1 MRMRAHRARVIK
13 QGYAEHELATLS
25 GRVAILALMAKEIA
39 AIDRYERRAL
49 SRRKFAILG
58 TARQNQP
65 ICLISVKWLKRA
77 HVFMKRNVLI
87 FRILV

>member
-39 AIDRYERRAL
+39 AIDRYERRAQSIRYQDAPRFGRTKPIQLTAAEL
-49 SRRKFAILG
+49 SRAQKAG
-58 TARQNQP
+58 DQAKP
-65 ICLISVKWLKRA
+65 ICPSQ
-77 HVFMKRNVLI
+77 
-87 FRILV
+87 